1 MKLVLENNF
10 SARYWTRTATKSSTT
25 AATRMLDYLSLG
37 DPGACGA
44 SGASTTSTATFGVCA
59 IVRRV
64 ASRRLRGSRPGIR
77 APRSTFSAPPFA
89 AGFSLNAA
97 SRLLANLPPDCVFLG
112 VFVSRLLRRCPAW
125 PCLPSSKPRS
135 RAYHSAPQRA
145 GRDGSGTGMTNNS
158 RRLWQARRQQ
168 YLLSSS
174 ECDFSCVNLTSSQ
187 YITFLIFLNTTFSSR
202 VGRTSTG
209 YISPQR

>member
-174 ECDFSCVNLTSSQ
+174 
-187 YITFLIFLNTTFSSR
+187 
-202 VGRTSTG
+202 
-209 YISPQR
+209 